1 MFLPQE
7 AKPFIVEIIR
17 PPTEELTVVDVLV
30 GALSLAGVFAI
41 AAVPLGIAAG
51 YLLIQ
56 WNRRRRPESSHMPH
70 ISPSLQSSQQS
81 TDPTPPEPGPVR

>member
-1 MFLPQE
+1 VFLPQE

-30 GALSLAGVFAI
+30 GALSLAGVFAV
-41 AAVPLGIAAG
+41 AAVPLGLMVG
-51 YLLIQ
+51 YALIQ

-70 ISPSLQSSQQS
+70 ISPSLQSDE
-81 TDPTPPEPGPVR
+81 TTPTGSGRVR